1 MSFDTR
7 KLTTATEL
15 KALAH
20 PLRLAI
26 VERLSIDGPMTA
38 SELADQLDETPS
50 NCSWHLRKLAEHGL
64 VEETHDG
71 QGRRR
76 PWRTPSVG
84 LSWDETTEDPGM
96 NEAGRALTEQLIQRE
111 VDRFQRNRAFGG
123 QSDWGLGA
131 VQNATWMTEE
141 EARQW
146 HADLIELTMRHRERI
161 ADKSE
166 RPRGSRIVNTLALTS
181 VEPQGDQ

>member
-7 KLTTATEL
+7 RLTTAAEL

-26 VERLSIDGPMTA
+26 AERLSVAGPMTA
-38 SELADQLDETPS
+38 TELADVLDESPA

-71 QGRRR
+71 RGRRR
-76 PWRTPSVG
+76 PWRAKQIGMT
-84 LSWDETTEDPGM
+84 WDEATDSPRH
-96 NEAGRALTEQLIQRE
+96 NEAGKALTEQIIQRE
-111 VDRFQRNRAFGG
+111 VDRFRRNRTFGD
-123 QSDWGLGA
+123 QDDWHLGA

-141 EARQW
+141 EATAW
-146 HADLIELTMRHRERI
+146 HTDLVELAMRYRERI
-161 ADKSE
+161 SDE
-166 RPRGSRIVNTLALTS
+166 RARPPGSRLVYTLALAS
-181 VEPQGDQ
+181 VEPEEEQ